1 MDFAKLIPTEPMLP
15 PTPLRDPGKPVP
27 SAVEGVEGSSQDK
40 KEETAKDF
48 ESVLLSRV
56 MDAMKDTIGDW
67 GFEQDA
73 TAKQVQGLFWLYL
86 ARDVAGKG
94 GFGLWKD
101 IYKFMVNSEK
111 GNSIADLPG
120 EDL

>member
-1 MDFAKLIPTEPMLP
+1 MDFAKLIPTESVLL
-15 PTPLRDPGKPVP
+15 PTPLRDPGK
-27 SAVEGVEGSSQDK
+27 VEETSEDK
-40 KEETAKDF
+40 KEQTAKDF
-48 ESVLLSRV
+48 ESVLLSRIV
-56 MDAMKDTIGDW
+56 DTMKDTIGDW

-73 TAKQVQGLFWLYL
+73 AAKQVQGLFWMYL

-111 GNSIADLPG
+111 PNSIADLPG